1 MEKNR
6 KSPKSDQNP
15 IFPPMFA
22 KIGMH
27 TIMIALRKNVTPIRK
42 LKEYLAPNTIV
53 HICAKKINPLI
64 AIG

>member
-1 MEKNR
+1 
-6 KSPKSDQNP
+6 
-15 IFPPMFA
+15 MFA